1 MKNTMYGEPDQKVLK
16 QTEPGCPWAS
26 SAVTSP
32 STTVP
37 AARRSSARAHL
48 RKFLGLQFAEFV
60 WRTASRRKPSSLISY
75 VMPDIMWRRDAVLA
89 SNVHGRF
96 ADAT

>member
-37 AARRSSARAHL
+37 AARCSSSRATCGNSWVFSL
-48 RKFLGLQFAEFV
+48 PNSSGAPPPGG
-60 WRTASRRKPSSLISY
+60 SRR
-75 VMPDIMWRRDAVLA
+75 A
-89 SNVHGRF
+89 
-96 ADAT
+96 

>member
-1 MKNTMYGEPDQKVLK
+1 VPLGVKRRHLAIDHG
-16 QTEPGCPWAS
+16 PGCQVLQLPG
-26 SAVTSP
+26 
-32 STTVP
+32 
-37 AARRSSARAHL
+37 HL